1 MIEPGAAAALSPHAA
16 AKAAAAAD
24 AAKTPG
30 AGRRRV
36 RGLEIQIHPSN
47 IRRRVVYLFLG
58 RAELTLWSL
67 AGLAFALFLTVSLAF
82 APGVVKGLLS
92 SQEYQGMA
100 AERARQ
106 GERLQALVG
115 RIAQLAQRSR
125 GLGLKAAKV
134 RLAYGLGNPLAPAA
148 PPAAPASPAAPA
160 AGAAPAPD
168 SIYADA
174 MEQGDRLRGRM
185 AGDLALLNNRLGE
198 VERFEHAHP
207 DLAATTPAAC
217 PLKGGRFVLISSFA
231 HRRSPFTHTPEF
243 HPGLDLAARLGTP
256 VHAPA
261 DGTVVFAG
269 QLPPGHGGVWW
280 RLGNLV
286 LVADGDRFY
295 TAFGHLGE
303 IRVRRGER
311 VRRGM
316 VLGTVGNSGW
326 STSPHLHYEI
336 RRANAPGADYR
347 PVDPR
352 IYILDHRWPNEERLL
367 FGVGSGPRPGEYE
380 PLPVR

>member
-1 MIEPGAAAALSPHAA
+1 MTELQIAEA
-16 AKAAAAAD
+16 
-24 AAKTPG
+24 TG
-30 AGRRRV
+30 AGKRRV
-36 RGLEIQIHPSN
+36 RALEIQIHPSD

-67 AGLAFALFLTVSLAF
+67 AGLVYAVFLTVALAF

-115 RIAQLAQRSR
+115 RIAQLAERSR
-125 GLGLKAAKV
+125 GLGLEVAKL
-134 RLAYGLGNPLAPAA
+134 RLAYGLGNAPTAVL
-148 PPAAPASPAAPA
+148 PKT
-160 AGAAPAPD
+160 GAASAVETSAAPD

-174 MEQGDRLRGRM
+174 VEQGDRLRGRM
-185 AGDLALLNNRLGE
+185 GGDLTLLDSRLAE
-198 VERFEHAHP
+198 VERFERAHP

-217 PLKGGRFVLISSFA
+217 PLQGESFVLTSSFA
-231 HRRSPFTHTPEF
+231 RRRSPFTHTPEF
-243 HPGLDLAARLGTP
+243 HTGLDLAARLGTP
-256 VHAPA
+256 VHAAA

-269 QLPPGHGGVWW
+269 QLPPGHGGAWW

-286 LVADGDRFY
+286 LVADGDHFY
-295 TAFGHLGE
+295 TVFGHLGT
-303 IRVRRGER
+303 ISVRRGER
-311 VRRGM
+311 VRRGT

-326 STSPHLHYEI
+326 STSPHLYYEI
-336 RRANAPGADYR
+336 RRAGGATGSGEYR

-352 IYILDHRWPNEERLL
+352 IYILDHRWPNEERLVL
-367 FGVGSGPRPGEYE
+367 GAASGPRPGEYE

>member
-1 MIEPGAAAALSPHAA
+1 MMT
-16 AKAAAAAD
+16 KAAAAVVSLAPAD
-24 AAKTPG
+24 TG
-30 AGRRRV
+30 AGRRRA
-36 RGLEIQIHPSN
+36 RGLEIQIHPAD
-47 IRRRVVYLFLG
+47 IRRRVIYLFVG
-58 RAELTLWSL
+58 RPELTLWSL
-67 AGLAFALFLTVSLAF
+67 AGLAYALFLASALVL
-82 APGVVKGLLS
+82 APGVVKGMLS

-125 GLGLKAAKV
+125 GLGLETAKV
-134 RLAYGLGNPLAPAA
+134 RLAYGLGNPPSPPPASPRAAA
-148 PPAAPASPAAPA
+148 PPAPA
-160 AGAAPAPD
+160 

-174 MEQGDRLRGRM
+174 MEQGERLRGRM
-185 AGDLALLNNRLGE
+185 TGDLALLDSRLAE
-198 VERFEHAHP
+198 VEAFERAHP

-217 PLKGGRFVLISSFA
+217 PIKERFVLISSFA
-231 HRRSPFTHTPEF
+231 RRRSPFTHTPEF
-243 HPGLDLAARLGTP
+243 HPGLDLAAPVGTP

-269 QLPPGHGGVWW
+269 QLPPGHSGHGGGAWW

-286 LVADGDRFY
+286 LVKDGDRFY
-295 TAFGHLGE
+295 TAFGHLAE

-311 VRRGM
+311 LRRGA

-336 RRANAPGADYR
+336 RHAESGDYR

-352 IYILDHRWPNEERLL
+352 IYILDYRWPNEERLL
-367 FGVGSGPRPGEYE
+367 LGAGSGPRAGEYD
-380 PLPVR
+380 PMPAR

>member
-1 MIEPGAAAALSPHAA
+1 MTTAANP
-16 AKAAAAAD
+16 AD
-24 AAKTPG
+24 ATG

-36 RGLEIQIHPSN
+36 RALEIQIHPAD
-47 IRRRVVYLFLG
+47 IRRRVIYLFLG
-58 RAELTLWSL
+58 RAELLLGSF
-67 AGLAFALFLTVSLAF
+67 AGLAYALFLTVSLAF

-100 AERARQ
+100 AERVRQ

-115 RIAQLAQRSR
+115 RIAQLAARSR
-125 GLGLKAAKV
+125 GLGLEAAKV
-134 RLAYGLGNPLAPAA
+134 RLAYGLGNSA
-148 PPAAPASPAAPA
+148 ASPGSRPALAAETSS
-160 AGAAPAPD
+160 APD

-174 MEQGDRLRGRM
+174 VEQGDRLRGRT
-185 AGDLALLNNRLGE
+185 AGDLALLDARLTE
-198 VERFEHAHP
+198 VESFEHAHP

-231 HRRSPFTHTPEF
+231 RRRSPFTHTPEF
-243 HPGLDLAARLGTP
+243 HTGLDLAARLGTP

-269 QLPPGHGGVWW
+269 QLPPGKGGGWW

-286 LVADGDRFY
+286 LIADGDRFY
-295 TAFGHLGE
+295 TVFGHLGAIE
-303 IRVRRGER
+303 VRRGER
-311 VRRGM
+311 VRRGT
-316 VLGTVGNSGW
+316 VLGTVGTSGW

-336 RRANAPGADYR
+336 RRAGSPGSGDFR

-367 FGVGSGPRPGEYE
+367 LGAASGPRPGEFE

>member
-1 MIEPGAAAALSPHAA
+1 MTRPAAAVAA
-16 AKAAAAAD
+16 PLAPD
-24 AAKTPG
+24 ATG
-30 AGRRRV
+30 AGRRRA
-36 RGLEIQIHPSN
+36 RGLEIQIHPAD
-47 IRRRVVYLFLG
+47 IRRRVVYLFAG

-67 AGLAFALFLTVSLAF
+67 AGLVYALFLILALAF
-82 APGVVKGLLS
+82 TPGVVKGLLS

-115 RIAQLAQRSR
+115 RLAQLAQRSR
-125 GLGLKAAKV
+125 GLGLEAAKV
-134 RLAYGLGNPLAPAA
+134 RLAYGLGNPLAP
-148 PPAAPASPAAPA
+148 PASASPASASPALPRPLAPA
-160 AGAAPAPD
+160 APD

-185 AGDLALLNNRLGE
+185 TGDLALLDTRLAE
-198 VERFEHAHP
+198 VESFERAHP
-207 DLAATTPAAC
+207 GLAATTPASC
-217 PLKGGRFVLISSFA
+217 PLKGRFVLISSFA
-231 HRRSPFTHTPEF
+231 RRQSPFTHTPEF
-243 HPGLDLAARLGTP
+243 HPGLDLAAPVGTP

-269 QLPPGHGGVWW
+269 QLPPGYAGHGGPWW

-286 LVADGDRFY
+286 LIRDGDLFY
-295 TAFGHLGE
+295 TAFGHLAE

-311 VRRGM
+311 LRRGA
-316 VLGTVGNSGW
+316 VVGTVGNSGW

-336 RRANAPGADYR
+336 RRASGVGGEYR

-367 FGVGSGPRPGEYE
+367 LGAGSGPRPGEYD
-380 PLPVR
+380 PMPAR